1 MRSIKSAVSSPS
13 IVSDQNPAPDLN
25 LNYEDLGGIWRDHVE
40 FRFIVEELISGQ
52 YNDSLDEVV
61 LSMKGEAASRFNRR
75 PD

>member
-1 MRSIKSAVSSPS
+1 MRGINRAVSSPS
-13 IVSDQNPAPDLN
+13 IVSDQNPVPD
-25 LNYEDLGGIWRDHVE
+25 LNYEDLGEIWRDHAE

-61 LSMKGEAASRFNRR
+61 LSMKGEAGSRFNRR